1 MRNSVFGL
9 TAAKRMAFAT
19 SAHTRKATVLL
30 PMHPDYATFFGK
42 YIKTIWAYSDLK
54 KKNYAHMS

>member
-1 MRNSVFGL
+1 
-9 TAAKRMAFAT
+9 MAFAT
-19 SAHTRKATVLL
+19 SAHLRKATVSL
-30 PMHPDYATFFGK
+30 PMHPVYVTFFGK